1 MVPSLIWLLLTTI
14 MAFSIG
20 SSCNPNKIAN
30 TFKTVKKSTLD
41 NKTIANYLSYK
52 EDAFIIEKSMQY
64 NIKGRKYIGTLSKY
78 YFQDIG
84 LRNALLNFRQV
95 EETHIMENII
105 YNELRSRGYMIHS
118 ERLSSRARILPL
130 IMMTTVF

>member
-1 MVPSLIWLLLTTI
+1 